1 MASGALLALEE
12 RGLRVPDD
20 VAVVG
25 FDNSKYATRGKVGL
39 TTVAQPAQEMGVVM
53 ADTLLRLLARAS
65 TPPRVT
71 TLDTHLV
78 VRDST

>member
-1 MASGALLALEE
+1 M
-12 RGLRVPDD
+12 PDD

-25 FDNSKYATRGKVGL
+25 FDNSPYATRGKVGL

-53 ADTLLRLLARAS
+53 ADTLLRLLAGE

-71 TLDTHLV
+71 ILETHLV